1 MVAKVIREEE
11 DDMTQEI
18 RQLIM
23 FETRAEI
30 DKFINKIEEL
40 KIKVKD
46 EWTDGLNMGLDLA
59 INVLK
64 KDKSAVPVPQA

>member
-59 INVLK
+59 IDTLK
-64 KDKSAVPVPQA
+64 KDKSAISISQT

>member
-1 MVAKVIREEE
+1 MIREEE

-40 KIKVKD
+40 KIEVKD

-64 KDKSAVPVPQA
+64 KDKSAISISQT

>member
-1 MVAKVIREEE
+1 MIREEE

-64 KDKSAVPVPQA
+64 KDKSAISISQT

>member
-1 MVAKVIREEE
+1 MLREEE

-23 FETRAEI
+23 FETKAEI
-30 DKFINKIEEL
+30 DKVVEVIESLKIE
-40 KIKVKD
+40 VRD
-46 EWTDGLNMGLDLA
+46 EWTDGLITGLDLA

-64 KDKSAVPVPQA
+64 KDKNAISVPQT

>member
-1 MVAKVIREEE
+1 VIREEE

-64 KDKSAVPVPQA
+64 KDKSAISISQT

>member
-1 MVAKVIREEE
+1 MLREEE

-23 FETRAEI
+23 FETKAEI
-30 DKFINKIEEL
+30 DKVVEVIESLKIE
-40 KIKVKD
+40 VKD
-46 EWTDGLNMGLDLA
+46 EWTDGLITGLDLA

-64 KDKSAVPVPQA
+64 KDKNAISVPQT

>member
-1 MVAKVIREEE
+1 MLREEE

-23 FETRAEI
+23 FETKAEI
-30 DKFINKIEEL
+30 DKVVEVIESLKIE
-40 KIKVKD
+40 VKD
-46 EWTDGLNMGLDLA
+46 EWTDGLITGLDLA

-64 KDKSAVPVPQA
+64 KDKNAISVSQT

>member
-64 KDKSAVPVPQA
+64 KDKSAISISQT

>member
-1 MVAKVIREEE
+1 MLRETE

-23 FETRAEI
+23 FETKAEI
-30 DKFINKIEEL
+30 DKVVEVIESLKIE
-40 KIKVKD
+40 VKD
-46 EWTDGLNMGLDLA
+46 EWTDGLITGLDLA

-64 KDKSAVPVPQA
+64 KDKNAISVPQT

>member
-1 MVAKVIREEE
+1 MLREEE

-30 DKFINKIEEL
+30 DKVIEIIKNLKIEA
-40 KIKVKD
+40 KD
-46 EWTDGLNMGLDLA
+46 EWSDGLVTGLDLA
-59 INVLK
+59 INILK
-64 KDKSAVPVPQA
+64 KDKSAS

>member
-1 MVAKVIREEE
+1 MLREEE

-23 FETRAEI
+23 FETKAEI
-30 DKFINKIEEL
+30 DKVIEVIKNLKIE
-40 KIKVKD
+40 VKD
-46 EWTDGLNMGLDLA
+46 EWSDGLVTGLDLA

-64 KDKSAVPVPQA
+64 KDKNGISVPQT

>member
-1 MVAKVIREEE
+1 MIREEE

-23 FETRAEI
+23 FETKAEI
-30 DKFINKIEEL
+30 DKVVEVIESLKIE
-40 KIKVKD
+40 VKD
-46 EWTDGLNMGLDLA
+46 EWTDGLITGLDLA

-64 KDKSAVPVPQA
+64 KDKNAISVPQT